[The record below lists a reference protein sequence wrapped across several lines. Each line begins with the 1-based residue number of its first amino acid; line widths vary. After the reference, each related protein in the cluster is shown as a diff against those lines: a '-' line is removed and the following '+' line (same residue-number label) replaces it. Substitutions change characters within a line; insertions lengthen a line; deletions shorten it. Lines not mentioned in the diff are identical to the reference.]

1 MHEEI
6 AIDEVGDESKFTEWV
21 LIDDDKSIGP
31 ALYVPDMS
39 VIVLLVR
46 EPTNSSSVS
55 VSAAFFAAFRGI
67 CCGFLSRFF
76 VWGFLR
82 PSSSSLMHFILLF
95 LPLISRPL
103 VRK

>member
-1 MHEEI
+1 MHEEV

-21 LIDDDKSIGP
+21 LIDDDKSIEP

-39 VIVLLVR
+39 VIVLLIR

-76 VWGFLR
+76 VCGFLR
-82 PSSSSLMHFILLF
+82 SSSLMHFILLL
-95 LPLISRPL
+95 LPFISRPL